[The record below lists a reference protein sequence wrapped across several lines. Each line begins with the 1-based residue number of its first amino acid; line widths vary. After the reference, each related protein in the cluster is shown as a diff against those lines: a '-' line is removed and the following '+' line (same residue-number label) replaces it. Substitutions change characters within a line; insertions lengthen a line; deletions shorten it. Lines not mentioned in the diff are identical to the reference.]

1 MYYSALKD
9 VDYSSLLLTSGLNI
23 VTFSY
28 QYSWKGVEKYN
39 FTVWKT
45 ANNLIIKVTNYNIRW
60 EWAGVPDHWNR
71 KYRTTQNSVGER
83 KEGRKEE
90 SEEDWIC
97 TWRGGGEAGVRSP
110 HWGICLGQRWSIW
123 GWWRVKQLIC
133 DSLNGITQIILATA
147 GQVHEPPRKL
157 SGWELEHRD

>member
-45 ANNLIIKVTNYNIRW
+45 ANNLIIKVTNYNIR
-60 EWAGVPDHWNR
+60 
-71 KYRTTQNSVGER
+71 
-83 KEGRKEE
+83 
-90 SEEDWIC
+90 
-97 TWRGGGEAGVRSP
+97 
-110 HWGICLGQRWSIW
+110 
-123 GWWRVKQLIC
+123 
-133 DSLNGITQIILATA
+133 
-147 GQVHEPPRKL
+147 
-157 SGWELEHRD
+157 